1 MHRIARHKEE
11 VCSRRALACAL
22 QSPCR
27 HLRQRNLE
35 AELSIYH
42 RHSCNRFLSVDV
54 HIIISQ
60 IDVEV
65 LFCMC
70 ILSNFALN
78 DKHLRLAE
86 FRHSHFDRSSIALG
100 KREPT
105 EERHY
110 PKAQAKLTQSAQRA
124 RRGAFHLDKAA
135 TDERMVEAVG
145 IVAAVIHHLC
155 QQQRLIDPHVATRRH
170 YIVISFKLVYV
181 A

>member
-1 MHRIARHKEE
+1 
-11 VCSRRALACAL
+11 
-22 QSPCR
+22 
-27 HLRQRNLE
+27 
-35 AELSIYH
+35 
-42 RHSCNRFLSVDV
+42 
-54 HIIISQ
+54 
-60 IDVEV
+60 
-65 LFCMC
+65 MC
-70 ILSNFALN
+70 ILSNFTFN

-110 PKAQAKLTQSAQRA
+110 PQAHANLTQPAQRS

-155 QQQRLIDPHVATRRH
+155 QQQRLIDAHVATRRH
-170 YIVISFKLVYV
+170 HIMISFKLVYV